1 MPKRCVA
8 QFCDGTVKLGVSM
21 HVFPKDP
28 VLRRKWEQFVQ
39 VKRQNFQHASPYSV
53 LCSKHFEADDY
64 ESSMMQMFGFKAK
77 NNTRLKKDAVP
88 TIHAPNPKPVLVDP
102 ETGLCSRPAGQP
114 PTSSPSL
121 VRNRYTSKVLAEAS
135 SELPGPRQPSVRGR
149 KLPQKHVYEEVL
161 TDQLL
166 WDQEEPEPPQ
176 TEVRLEEPE
185 PSTKNKEEPE
195 VLQFKVELEEPKP
208 PQIKEEPEF
217 LQIKVEPEPHQI
229 KEEPED
235 YIISQEQPVLYQGFS
250 TIMVL
255 QSESHLPEP
264 FGGSADNMV
273 QFEDEIGGQPRQLG
287 TSGKPR
293 TGK

>member
-21 HVFPKDP
+21 HFFPKDP

-39 VKRQNFQHASPYSV
+39 VKRQNFHHASPYSV

-135 SELPGPRQPSVRGR
+135 SELPGPRQQSVRGR
-149 KLPQKHVYEEVL
+149 IQRCPTSVI
-161 TDQLL
+161 
-166 WDQEEPEPPQ
+166 
-176 TEVRLEEPE
+176 
-185 PSTKNKEEPE
+185 
-195 VLQFKVELEEPKP
+195 
-208 PQIKEEPEF
+208 QISRTPDV
-217 LQIKVEPEPHQI
+217 Q
-229 KEEPED
+229 
-235 YIISQEQPVLYQGFS
+235 SS
-250 TIMVL
+250 VL
-255 QSESHLPEP
+255 QSSRAPDLQSCCPAAFRCIP
-264 FGGSADNMV
+264 DVNA
-273 QFEDEIGGQPRQLG
+273 
-287 TSGKPR
+287 
-293 TGK
+293 